1 MLYIEFSENEKEI
14 RYTESY
20 FNNNYQD
27 EWMEDP
33 QVKQI
38 IRDIDSSKLL
48 NPQIVMSP
56 VLGAI
61 PVIQISGGA
70 KAVILML
77 KMPHLLIHGNS
88 CGDNCAVLPEL
99 NWELNLSALAG
110 TIIFIDENHP
120 ALAQGHRLASLMAQS
135 DNCYIIISRD
145 KMSWIPYSYLEIY
158 EIRTSGKYHF
168 LTPVYQKIPSL
179 PAGIL

>member
-1 MLYIEFSENEKEI
+1 MVTKHAITVQSGRGIQYKFEIHRKYTVIRGDSATGKTTLVNLIE
-14 RYTESY
+14 
-20 FNNNYQD
+20 D
-27 EWMEDP
+27 
-33 QVKQI
+33 
-38 IRDIDSSKLL
+38 
-48 NPQIVMSP
+48 
-56 VLGAI
+56 
-61 PVIQISGGA
+61 
-70 KAVILML
+70 AVIRKTATL
-77 KMPHLLIHGNS
+77 S
-88 CGDNCAVLPEL
+88 CDCPCAVLPEL

-168 LTPVYQKIPSL
+168 LTPVYQKMPSL
-179 PAGIL
+179 PAGIF